1 MHWPG
6 DKTASI
12 GVAEGPAINGIQKM
26 SWAWSSQSRWRTE
39 RERTQ
44 FQNINNY
51 RVHSSSI
58 YTRSQSVFIIC
69 KKFINLP
76 KIDSATYYD
85 AKFEYC
91 IRNINRFKSL
101 TYCNIS
107 KIWQYQSW
115 SWHHQ
120 HMTIQ
125 SWTWHQQ
132 HMTIQSWTWH
142 QQHKTIQSWTWHQ
155 QQMTIQKLNITPAT
169 YNNTKAEHDTSN
181 IWQYKSWT
189 WHQQHMT
196 IQKLHTAVARH
207 YVIMCSCLLCWQPV
221 VYLLH
226 C

>member
-1 MHWPG
+1 MHWTG

-107 KIWQYQSW
+107 NIWQY
-115 SWHHQ
+115 
-120 HMTIQ
+120 Q

-132 HMTIQSWTWH
+132 HMTIQ
-142 QQHKTIQSWTWHQ
+142 
-155 QQMTIQKLNITPAT
+155 KLNITPAT
-169 YNNTKAEHDTSN
+169 YDNTKAEHDTSN
-181 IWQYKSWT
+181 IWQYKNWT
-189 WHQQHMT
+189 LQLQ
-196 IQKLHTAVARH
+196 
-207 YVIMCSCLLCWQPV
+207 VIML
-221 VYLLH
+221 
-226 C
+226 